1 MFSWFLIYFIIF
13 NAYIYKINNQHFAS
27 HIFNL
32 QPNKYINKFYA
43 KLRIFLQP
51 TKLFFHHFST
61 LHFPTAPARGA
72 RAPHAPFAHRNFLP
86 TQSPSFCPRN
96 PSKHRFHAL

>member
-13 NAYIYKINNQHFAS
+13 NAYIYKINNLYFAS

-43 KLRIFLQP
+43 KLRIFL
-51 TKLFFHHFST
+51 
-61 LHFPTAPARGA
+61 
-72 RAPHAPFAHRNFLP
+72 
-86 TQSPSFCPRN
+86 
-96 PSKHRFHAL
+96 